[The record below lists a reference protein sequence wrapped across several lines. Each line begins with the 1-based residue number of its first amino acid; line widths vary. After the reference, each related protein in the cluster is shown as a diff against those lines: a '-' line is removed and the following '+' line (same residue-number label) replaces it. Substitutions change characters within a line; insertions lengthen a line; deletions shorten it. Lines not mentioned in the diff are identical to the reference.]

1 MRALGQKIFSRESF
15 GWYMGVRWLCVMSS
29 SSCIKRERFVHAKE
43 DPKKDPDRKKT
54 IILCRNLLQRG

>member
-1 MRALGQKIFSRESF
+1 MRALGQKILSRESF

-29 SSCIKRERFVHAKE
+29 SSCIKRERFVQAKE

-54 IILCRNLLQRG
+54 IIL